1 MNYADINE
9 AKARVESLKAEA
21 ARIEKE
27 IRRAELN
34 AEMNTIEA
42 KMIKNNMLI
51 STLLSKFPEDDAVGK
66 VVEKIEKENSTL
78 NTQWNKAYDIYFNL

>member
-1 MNYADINE
+1 MNYAHIDE
-9 AKARVESLKAEA
+9 AKERVAALKAET
-21 ARIEKE
+21 ARLEKE

-78 NTQWNKAYDIYFNL
+78 NAQWNKAYDIYFNL